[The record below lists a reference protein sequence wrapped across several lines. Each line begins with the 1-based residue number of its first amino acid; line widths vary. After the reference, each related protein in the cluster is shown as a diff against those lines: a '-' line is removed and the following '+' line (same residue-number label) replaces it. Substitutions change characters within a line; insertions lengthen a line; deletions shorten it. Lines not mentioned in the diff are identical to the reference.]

1 MTDHMSE
8 LSDRFSDAAESL
20 GSGMLHVTGIGTR
33 LAERA
38 ADQQE
43 VDALDDKMVTDLD
56 QEFHERGEE
65 ATPGLDLAAVTA
77 VDPGFTPDSF
87 LLIARDT
94 FRVLQDSHSAGAPE
108 LDADIASAEVTAVS
122 VVGGVERAVVRFGI
136 NGSTAVTQDWTFERD
151 PSVDTSADDEQHEVA
166 DGGWLVAHR
175 GWRLTGIAAAA

>member
-77 VDPGFTPDSF
+77 VDPGFTRNSF

-94 FRVLQDSHSAGAPE
+94 FRVLQDSHSSGAPE
-108 LDADIASAEVTAVS
+108 LDADIASAEVTAAS